1 MTTHRSSIDD
11 FTLGYIECALWSS
24 LDDNGYPLDQHNDI
38 DDIAESC
45 LLSMIADCAKFQAD
59 NRLMLAASGLDASQQ
74 GHDFWLTR
82 NHHGAGFWDHGLG
95 QIGDILTA
103 AAHSFGECGLYIGD
117 DWEIHCE

>member
-1 MTTHRSSIDD
+1 MTINRNIDD
-11 FTLGYIECALWSS
+11 FTASYIECALWSS
-24 LDDNGYPLDQHNDI
+24 VDAEGDPLDEFHDI
-38 DDIAESC
+38 DGIAESC

-59 NRLMLAASGLDASQQ
+59 NRLTLAASGLDAGQQ

-82 NHHGAGFWDHGLG
+82 NHHGAGFWDRKLG

-117 DWEIHCE
+117 DWKIHCE